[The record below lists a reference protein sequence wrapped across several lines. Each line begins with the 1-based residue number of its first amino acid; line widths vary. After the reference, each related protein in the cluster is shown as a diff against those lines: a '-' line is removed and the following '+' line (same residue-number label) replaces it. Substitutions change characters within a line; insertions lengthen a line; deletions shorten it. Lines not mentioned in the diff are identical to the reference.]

1 MGVTSVLARWAST
14 SVHVLIVDVPGWDES
29 RMLLEAE
36 LDRRGWRVALSPAD
50 ADLLAVC
57 GMPGEELRAAFD
69 LLWNQLPGPRTRV
82 SVTTSVA
89 LSALLDA
96 AVAHLVDD
104 SRQRKDARA
113 RSRPAAAEDQRP
125 DAGEHDGMDH
135 GGMDHGGMDMPMPG
149 GIPLAGGGDD
159 RDGLEMDVLNVP
171 LGPVLPHWP
180 AGLVVDCVLQGDVIV
195 SAKARVLEAAS
206 APKDEPTTA
215 VTDVA
220 GRRIIRLCDDASN
233 LLALAG
239 WQTAAQNAR
248 RLRDDALRGADIA
261 DHAAALDRLRRRVER
276 SVLLRWSLKG
286 ISLKGISLNEISLK
300 GISLDEIPLKEIGL
314 AAGARANTGNATP
327 PDQAT
332 VDIRHRLIGWLRE
345 AAVLAGTS
353 SGTQPPA
360 ASDSDRAR
368 QAQLAL
374 AALPELLRGTDLG
387 TARLLIAGLG
397 LDTAA
402 LAQRHEQTHE

>member
-1 MGVTSVLARWAST
+1 MGVTSLLARWAST
-14 SVHVLIVDVPGWDES
+14 SVHVLIVTVPGWDES

-57 GMPGEELRAAFD
+57 GMPGEELRAVSD
-69 LLWNQLPGPRTRV
+69 LLWDQMPGPRSRL
-82 SVTTSVA
+82 SVTSSVA
-89 LSALLDA
+89 LSELLDA
-96 AVAHLVDD
+96 SGAHLVDD
-104 SRQRKDARA
+104 FRQREDARA
-113 RSRPAAAEDQRP
+113 RSRPVAADDPRP
-125 DAGEHDGMDH
+125 DAGEHEGMSHEDTNH
-135 GGMDHGGMDMPMPG
+135 GGMDHGDMDMPMPG

-195 SAKARVLEAAS
+195 SAAARLLEAAS
-206 APKDEPTTA
+206 APKKTPVDARTTA

-220 GRRIIRLCDDASN
+220 GGRRRIIRLCDHASN

-248 RLRDDALRGADIA
+248 RLRDDALRGVEIT

-276 SVLLRWSLKG
+276 SGLLRWSLTG
-286 ISLKGISLNEISLK
+286 ILLEEVDSG
-300 GISLDEIPLKEIGL
+300 
-314 AAGARANTGNATP
+314 ANTGTATP
-327 PDQAT
+327 PDPAA

-345 AAVLAGTS
+345 AAVLAGSS
-353 SGTQPPA
+353 SGAQSPITG
-360 ASDSDRAR
+360 DSDRAR
-368 QAQLAL
+368 QAQDSF

-402 LAQRHEQTHE
+402 LAQTHERTHD

>member
-1 MGVTSVLARWAST
+1 MGVTSLLARWAST
-14 SVHVLIVDVPGWDES
+14 SVHVLIVTVPGWDES

-57 GMPGEELRAAFD
+57 GMPGEELRAVSD
-69 LLWNQLPGPRTRV
+69 LLWDQMPGPRSRL
-82 SVTTSVA
+82 SVTSSVA
-89 LSALLDA
+89 LSELLDA
-96 AVAHLVDD
+96 SGAHLVDD
-104 SRQRKDARA
+104 FRQREDARA
-113 RSRPAAAEDQRP
+113 RSRPVAADDPRP
-125 DAGEHDGMDH
+125 DAGEHEGMSHEDTNH
-135 GGMDHGGMDMPMPG
+135 GGMDHGDMDMPMPG

-195 SAKARVLEAAS
+195 SAAARLLEAAS
-206 APKDEPTTA
+206 APKKTPVDARTTA

-220 GRRIIRLCDDASN
+220 GGRRRIIRLCDHASN

-248 RLRDDALRGADIA
+248 RLRDDALRGVEIT

-276 SVLLRWSLKG
+276 SGLLRWSLTG
-286 ISLKGISLNEISLK
+286 ILLEEVGSG
-300 GISLDEIPLKEIGL
+300 
-314 AAGARANTGNATP
+314 ANTGTATP
-327 PDQAT
+327 PDQAA

-345 AAVLAGTS
+345 AAVLAGSS
-353 SGTQPPA
+353 SGAQSPITG
-360 ASDSDRAR
+360 DSDRAR
-368 QAQLAL
+368 QAQDAF

-402 LAQRHEQTHE
+402 LAQTHERTHD

>member
-1 MGVTSVLARWAST
+1 MGVTSLLARWAST
-14 SVHVLIVDVPGWDES
+14 SVHVLIVTVPGWDES

-57 GMPGEELRAAFD
+57 GMPGEELRAVSD
-69 LLWNQLPGPRTRV
+69 LLWDQMPGPRSRL
-82 SVTTSVA
+82 SVTSSVA
-89 LSALLDA
+89 LSELLDA
-96 AVAHLVDD
+96 SGAHLVDD
-104 SRQRKDARA
+104 FRQREDARA
-113 RSRPAAAEDQRP
+113 RSRPVAADDPRP
-125 DAGEHDGMDH
+125 DAGEHEGMSHEDTNH
-135 GGMDHGGMDMPMPG
+135 GGMDHGDMDMPMPG

-195 SAKARVLEAAS
+195 SAAARLLEAAS
-206 APKDEPTTA
+206 APKKTPVDARTTA

-220 GRRIIRLCDDASN
+220 GGRRRIIRLCDHASN

-248 RLRDDALRGADIA
+248 RLRDDALRGVEIT

-276 SVLLRWSLKG
+276 SGLLRWSLTG
-286 ISLKGISLNEISLK
+286 ILLEEVDSG
-300 GISLDEIPLKEIGL
+300 
-314 AAGARANTGNATP
+314 ANTGTATP
-327 PDQAT
+327 PDQAA

-345 AAVLAGTS
+345 AAVLAGSS
-353 SGTQPPA
+353 SGAQSPRA
-360 ASDSDRAR
+360 GDSDRAR
-368 QAQLAL
+368 QAQDAF

-402 LAQRHEQTHE
+402 LAQTHERTHD